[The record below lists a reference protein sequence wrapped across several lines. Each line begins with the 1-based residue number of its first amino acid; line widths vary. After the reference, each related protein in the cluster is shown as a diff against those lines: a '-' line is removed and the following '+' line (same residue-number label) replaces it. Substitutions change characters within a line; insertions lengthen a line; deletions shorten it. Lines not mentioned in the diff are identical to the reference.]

1 MGGEQLSRVVLLVI
15 RLKSTKYFFSWNWE
29 LEKYNVLSEI
39 WILQDSFISKEILSS
54 FDLNRA
60 NFPVSIAKISS
71 ITVHKETW
79 MKKNPLRKI
88 DMHLIHLHTQKRFWF
103 LNCYVVSRLGTYL
116 YNNCH
121 IAIKCIIYY
130 IYIIMIYVYEYIFFL
145 QLRQKILEAH
155 ANVKDLNLLEAKM
168 NFIKAWQSLPDFGVS
183 LFVVRFHG
191 EKRDELLGIAYNRI
205 MRMSLQ
211 TGDHLKTWRYNTI
224 KVSKI

>member
-1 MGGEQLSRVVLLVI
+1 M
-15 RLKSTKYFFSWNWE
+15 
-29 LEKYNVLSEI
+29 
-39 WILQDSFISKEILSS
+39 
-54 FDLNRA
+54 
-60 NFPVSIAKISS
+60 
-71 ITVHKETW
+71 
-79 MKKNPLRKI
+79 
-88 DMHLIHLHTQKRFWF
+88 
-103 LNCYVVSRLGTYL
+103 
-116 YNNCH
+116 
-121 IAIKCIIYY
+121 Y
-130 IYIIMIYVYEYIFFL
+130 IFL

-224 KVSKI
+224 KVSYLEKNTLFEILVSKIAIFIAKTPSAWKIAKKDKLSLSWKN